1 MSSATT
7 VNRKTK
13 HWVRLLGCTAVE
25 DFREVQH
32 AKDEVVEMVVAL
44 HNGRKEGTQ
53 A

>member
-1 MSSATT
+1 
-7 VNRKTK
+7 
-13 HWVRLLGCTAVE
+13 LGCTEVE

-44 HNGRKEGTQ
+44 YNGRKEGTQ